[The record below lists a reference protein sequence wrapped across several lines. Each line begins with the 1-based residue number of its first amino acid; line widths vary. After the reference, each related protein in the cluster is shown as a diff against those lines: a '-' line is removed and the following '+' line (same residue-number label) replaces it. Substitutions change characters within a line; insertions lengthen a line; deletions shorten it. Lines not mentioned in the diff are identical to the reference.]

1 MLALTWRPPPPTPPL
16 SSDLDYG
23 WMIQLFSR
31 GVRSWRS
38 APCFSSTVWSLHLI
52 SAAQEKKEQMIE
64 EEWGGGLALLPEGLF
79 WGGMVTKTRVMERRT
94 GGIKLPTRQRLD
106 GGDRWIKELT
116 EERIT
121 VLYIRRRFFGLSS
134 SAHLRSEIT
143 HSASSH

>member
-1 MLALTWRPPPPTPPL
+1 MLALTWRPPPPHPPTPKKKPLL
-16 SSDLDYG
+16 SSGLDYG

-38 APCFSSTVWSLHLI
+38 TPCFSSTVWSLHLI
-52 SAAQEKKEQMIE
+52 SAAQEKKEEMIE
-64 EEWGGGLALLPEGLF
+64 KEWGGGVGSRPGGGF
-79 WGGMVTKTRVMERRT
+79 WEGMVTKTRVMERRT

-121 VLYIRRRFFGLSS
+121 FLYIRRRFL
-134 SAHLRSEIT
+134 AWAPVRIYDLK
-143 HSASSH
+143 